1 MVALLDLPLDVLI
14 LILRGAGEFHS
25 AVVKEYTYSC
35 MGTFVNAVEAMRLLV
50 RHPDAAFAIVAE
62 LLAIVPRLY
71 ALIVMNMEKQRL
83 VVHDADVQRALVRV
97 QSRVLHGEH
106 PRDLVGFVV
115 VGVPPPRR
123 GDEDAAFGPVAANG
137 VDDVTLGVD
146 LLTHQGVHVGLRR
159 HRKVQRHRV
168 VPVRALNVLRR
179 VGGPSTF
186 IHTSPQGKYSYT
198 TCFNTSRGG
207 GHVFDLRL

>member
-83 VVHDADVQRALVRV
+83 VVHDA
-97 QSRVLHGEH
+97 
-106 PRDLVGFVV
+106 
-115 VGVPPPRR
+115 
-123 GDEDAAFGPVAANG
+123 
-137 VDDVTLGVD
+137 
-146 LLTHQGVHVGLRR
+146 
-159 HRKVQRHRV
+159 
-168 VPVRALNVLRR
+168 
-179 VGGPSTF
+179 
-186 IHTSPQGKYSYT
+186 
-198 TCFNTSRGG
+198 
-207 GHVFDLRL
+207 